1 MMPKPMVQ
9 HPVSEDD
16 VRCLS
21 LMQREPT
28 GVTVILPNTIDNHTV
43 IFLMILAE
51 PMNEFRRIAVFARVG
66 GADCS
71 NLNGKIPKIR
81 GIVGIEREDFCLDV
95 VSQINR
101 SHLPY
106 VLDWAAARGISGM
119 DQMQNL
125 HPASDYRIS
134 LSI

>member
-1 MMPKPMVQ
+1 
-9 HPVSEDD
+9 
-16 VRCLS
+16 
-21 LMQREPT
+21 
-28 GVTVILPNTIDNHTV
+28 
-43 IFLMILAE
+43 
-51 PMNEFRRIAVFARVG
+51 MNEFRRIAVFARVG

-134 LSI
+134 LSIWHARIGRQLTKGTSTDMQVALRRNGIW